1 MMKKILLTAFAI
13 ATTLCTIAQ
22 ETIDVSMGAGYT
34 SEVYYKLDT
43 QTAITFQADS
53 WDVAFLRNDDF
64 NLSARVNDGID
75 IKVFEVADTP
85 EQYGSVDV
93 SNQNDWVE
101 LVNGNTNWEDGAFMQ
116 GSATFGFGEY
126 NPATNHVEG
135 TIVFVLQYDD
145 GTYRK
150 MIIEDYFGAYT
161 FKYATWDGSTWSSD
175 TTATVAN
182 TSNPDNRYNY
192 YSLQNNQE
200 LIAEPS
206 EDNWDF
212 VFRKYT
218 SFINPPG
225 QNYVVSGALHNP
237 NVTVAQNQE
246 TSDADPNGLD
256 YLEEINTIGYDWK
269 SFTGTWNI
277 DSDQKYY
284 VKYENNT
291 VYRMYLTDF
300 GGSASGDLSF
310 VLHDVTDL
318 LGFESISEN
327 LSFGMYPNPS
337 LDGDITIVFEN
348 KSIIAAT
355 NTIRIYAVNGAQV
368 YKTTTLNN
376 NGFFTQQLDLSF
388 LDSGM
393 YVLQFESGDTT
404 ISKKLILN

>member
-1 MMKKILLTAFAI
+1 MKKILLTAFAI

-22 ETIDVSMGAGYT
+22 QTIDVSMGAGYT

-64 NLSARVNDGID
+64 NLSVRVNDGID

-93 SNQNDWVE
+93 SNQNNWVE

-135 TIVFVLQYDD
+135 TIIYVLQYDD
-145 GTYRK
+145 GSYRK

-200 LIAEPS
+200 VVAEPS

-284 VKYENNT
+284 MKYDNNT
-291 VYRMYLTDF
+291 VYRMYFTDF

-310 VLHDVTDL
+310 VLQDVTDL
-318 LGFESISEN
+318 LGFESVSEN

-337 LDGDITIVFEN
+337 LDGTVTIVYEN
-348 KSIIAAT
+348 KNTAAAT
-355 NTIRIYAVNGAQV
+355 NTIRVYAVNGAQV

-376 NGFFTQQLDLSF
+376 NGFFNQQLDLSF

-393 YVLQFESGDTT
+393 YILQFDSGDTT

>member
-1 MMKKILLTAFAI
+1 MKKILLTAFAI

-200 LIAEPS
+200 VIAEPS

-237 NVTVAQNQE
+237 NVIVAQNQE

-291 VYRMYLTDF
+291 VYRMYFTDF

-310 VLHDVTDL
+310 VLQDVTDL

-337 LDGDITIVFEN
+337 LDGDITIVYEN

-393 YVLQFESGDTT
+393 YVLQFESGDIT

>member
-1 MMKKILLTAFAI
+1 MKKILLTAFAI

-22 ETIDVSMGAGYT
+22 QTIDVSMGAGYT

-64 NLSARVNDGID
+64 NLSVRVNDGID

-93 SNQNDWVE
+93 SNQNNWVE

-135 TIVFVLQYDD
+135 TIIYVLQYDD
-145 GTYRK
+145 GSYRK

-200 LIAEPS
+200 VVAEPS

-284 VKYENNT
+284 VKYDNNT
-291 VYRMYLTDF
+291 VYRMYFTDF

-310 VLHDVTDL
+310 VLQDVTDL
-318 LGFESISEN
+318 LGFESVSEN

-337 LDGDITIVFEN
+337 LDGTVTIVYEN
-348 KSIIAAT
+348 KNTAAAT
-355 NTIRIYAVNGAQV
+355 NTIRVYAVNGAQV

-376 NGFFTQQLDLSF
+376 NGFFNQQLDLSF

-393 YVLQFESGDTT
+393 YILQFDSGDTT

>member
-1 MMKKILLTAFAI
+1 MKKILLTAFAI

-145 GTYRK
+145 GSYRK

-200 LIAEPS
+200 VIAEPS

-237 NVTVAQNQE
+237 NVIVAQNQE

-291 VYRMYLTDF
+291 VYRMYFTDF

-310 VLHDVTDL
+310 VLQDVTDL

-337 LDGDITIVFEN
+337 LDGDITIVYEN

-393 YVLQFESGDTT
+393 YVLQFESGDIT

>member
-1 MMKKILLTAFAI
+1 
-13 ATTLCTIAQ
+13 
-22 ETIDVSMGAGYT
+22 MGAGYT

-64 NLSARVNDGID
+64 NLSVRVNDGID
-75 IKVFEVADTP
+75 IKVFEVADTA

-145 GTYRK
+145 GSYRK

-161 FKYATWDGSTWSSD
+161 FKYATWGGSTWSSD

-291 VYRMYLTDF
+291 VYRMYFTDF

-310 VLHDVTDL
+310 VLQDVTDL

-404 ISKKLILN
+404 ISKKTNFKLT

>member
-1 MMKKILLTAFAI
+1 MKKILLTAFAI

-75 IKVFEVADTP
+75 IKVFEVANTP

-93 SNQNDWVE
+93 SNQNNWVE

-200 LIAEPS
+200 VIAEPS

-291 VYRMYLTDF
+291 VYRMYFTDF

-310 VLHDVTDL
+310 VLQDVTDL

-337 LDGDITIVFEN
+337 LDGTVTIVYEN
-348 KSIIAAT
+348 KNTAAAT
-355 NTIRIYAVNGAQV
+355 NTIRVYAVNGAQV

-376 NGFFTQQLDLSF
+376 NGFFNKQLDLSF

-393 YVLQFESGDTT
+393 YILQFDSGDTT

>member
-1 MMKKILLTAFAI
+1 MKKILLTSFAI

-64 NLSARVNDGID
+64 NLSVRVNDGID
-75 IKVFEVADTP
+75 IKVFEVADTA

-145 GTYRK
+145 GSYRK

-200 LIAEPS
+200 VIAEPS

-237 NVTVAQNQE
+237 NVAVAQNQE

-291 VYRMYLTDF
+291 VYRMYFTDF

-310 VLHDVTDL
+310 VLQDVTDL

>member
-1 MMKKILLTAFAI
+1 MKKILLTAFAI

-22 ETIDVSMGAGYT
+22 QTIDVSMGAGYT

-75 IKVFEVADTP
+75 IKVFEVANTP

-93 SNQNDWVE
+93 SNQNNWVE

-200 LIAEPS
+200 VIAEPS

-291 VYRMYLTDF
+291 VYRMYFTDF

-310 VLHDVTDL
+310 VLQDVTDL

-337 LDGDITIVFEN
+337 LDGTVTIVYEN
-348 KSIIAAT
+348 KNTAAAT
-355 NTIRIYAVNGAQV
+355 NTIRVYAVNGAQV

-376 NGFFTQQLDLSF
+376 NGFFNKQLDLSF

-393 YVLQFESGDTT
+393 YILQFDSGDTT

>member
-1 MMKKILLTAFAI
+1 MKKILLTSFAI

-64 NLSARVNDGID
+64 NLSVRVNDGID
-75 IKVFEVADTP
+75 IKVFEVADTA

-145 GTYRK
+145 GSYRK

-291 VYRMYLTDF
+291 VYRMYFTDF

-310 VLHDVTDL
+310 VLQDVTDL

>member
-1 MMKKILLTAFAI
+1 MKKILLTAFAI

-22 ETIDVSMGAGYT
+22 QTIDVSMGAGYT

-64 NLSARVNDGID
+64 NLSVRVNDGID

-93 SNQNDWVE
+93 SNQNNWVE

-135 TIVFVLQYDD
+135 TIIYVLQYDD
-145 GTYRK
+145 GSYRK

-200 LIAEPS
+200 VVAEPS

-246 TSDADPNGLD
+246 TSDADPNGLG

-284 VKYENNT
+284 VKYDNNT
-291 VYRMYLTDF
+291 VYRMYFTDF

-310 VLHDVTDL
+310 VLQDVTDL
-318 LGFESISEN
+318 LGFESVSEN

-337 LDGDITIVFEN
+337 LDGTVTIVYEN
-348 KSIIAAT
+348 KNTAAAT
-355 NTIRIYAVNGAQV
+355 NTIRVYAVNGAQV

-376 NGFFTQQLDLSF
+376 NGFFNKQLDLSF

-393 YVLQFESGDTT
+393 YILQFDSGDTT

>member
-1 MMKKILLTAFAI
+1 MKKILLTAFAI

-22 ETIDVSMGAGYT
+22 ETIDVSMGAGYAY
-34 SEVYYKLDT
+34 EVYYKLNT

-75 IKVFEVADTP
+75 IKVFEVANTP

-200 LIAEPS
+200 VIAEPS

-237 NVTVAQNQE
+237 NVIVAQNQE

-291 VYRMYLTDF
+291 VYRMYFTDF

-310 VLHDVTDL
+310 VLQDVTDL

-337 LDGDITIVFEN
+337 LDGDITIVYEN

>member
-1 MMKKILLTAFAI
+1 MKKILLTAFAI

-22 ETIDVSMGAGYT
+22 QTIDVSMDAGYT

-64 NLSARVNDGID
+64 NLSVRVNDGID

-93 SNQNDWVE
+93 SNQNNWVE

-135 TIVFVLQYDD
+135 TIIYVLQYDD
-145 GTYRK
+145 GSYRK

-200 LIAEPS
+200 VVAEPS

-284 VKYENNT
+284 VKYDNNT
-291 VYRMYLTDF
+291 VYRIYFTDF

-310 VLHDVTDL
+310 VLQDVTDL
-318 LGFESISEN
+318 LSFESVSEN

-337 LDGDITIVFEN
+337 LDGTVTIVYEN
-348 KSIIAAT
+348 KNTAAAT
-355 NTIRIYAVNGAQV
+355 NTIRVYAVNGAQV

-376 NGFFTQQLDLSF
+376 NGFFNQQLDLSF

-393 YVLQFESGDTT
+393 YILQFDSGDTT

>member
-1 MMKKILLTAFAI
+1 MKKILLTSFAI

-64 NLSARVNDGID
+64 NLSVRVNDGID
-75 IKVFEVADTP
+75 IKVFEVADTA

-145 GTYRK
+145 GSYRK

-161 FKYATWDGSTWSSD
+161 FKYATWGGSTWSSD

-237 NVTVAQNQE
+237 NVAVAQNQE

-291 VYRMYLTDF
+291 VYRMYFTDF

-310 VLHDVTDL
+310 VLQDVTDL

>member
-1 MMKKILLTAFAI
+1 MKKILLTAFAI

-22 ETIDVSMGAGYT
+22 QTIDVSMGAGYT

-64 NLSARVNDGID
+64 NLSVRVNDGID
-75 IKVFEVADTP
+75 IKVFEVANTP

-135 TIVFVLQYDD
+135 TIIYVLQYDD
-145 GTYRK
+145 GSYRK

-200 LIAEPS
+200 VVAEPS

-284 VKYENNT
+284 VKYDNNT
-291 VYRMYLTDF
+291 VYRMYFTDF

-310 VLHDVTDL
+310 VLQDVTDL
-318 LGFESISEN
+318 LSFESVSEN

-337 LDGDITIVFEN
+337 LDGTVTIVYEN
-348 KSIIAAT
+348 KNTAAAT
-355 NTIRIYAVNGAQV
+355 NTIRVYAVNGAQV

-376 NGFFTQQLDLSF
+376 NGFFNQQLDLSF

-393 YVLQFESGDTT
+393 YILQFDSGDTT

>member
-1 MMKKILLTAFAI
+1 MKKILLTAFAI

-22 ETIDVSMGAGYT
+22 QTIDVSMGAGYT

-75 IKVFEVADTP
+75 IKVFEVANTP

-200 LIAEPS
+200 VIAEPS

-291 VYRMYLTDF
+291 VYRMYFTDF

-310 VLHDVTDL
+310 VLQDVTDL

-337 LDGDITIVFEN
+337 LDGTVTIVYEN
-348 KSIIAAT
+348 KNTAAAT
-355 NTIRIYAVNGAQV
+355 NTIRVYAVNGAQV

-376 NGFFTQQLDLSF
+376 NGFFNKQLDLSF

-393 YVLQFESGDTT
+393 YILQFDSGDTT

>member
-1 MMKKILLTAFAI
+1 MKKILLTAFAI

-22 ETIDVSMGAGYT
+22 QTIDVSMGAGYT

-64 NLSARVNDGID
+64 NLSVRVNDGID

-93 SNQNDWVE
+93 SNQNNWVE

-135 TIVFVLQYDD
+135 TIIYVLQYDD
-145 GTYRK
+145 GSYRK

-200 LIAEPS
+200 VVAEPS

-284 VKYENNT
+284 VKYDNNT
-291 VYRMYLTDF
+291 VYRIYFTDF

-310 VLHDVTDL
+310 VLQDVTDL
-318 LGFESISEN
+318 LSFESVSEN

-337 LDGDITIVFEN
+337 LDGTVTIVYEN
-348 KSIIAAT
+348 KNTAAAT
-355 NTIRIYAVNGAQV
+355 NTIRVYAVNGAQV

-376 NGFFTQQLDLSF
+376 NGFFNKQLDLSF

-393 YVLQFESGDTT
+393 YILQFDSGDTT

>member
-1 MMKKILLTAFAI
+1 MKKILLTAFAI

-200 LIAEPS
+200 VIAEPS

-237 NVTVAQNQE
+237 NVIVAQNQE

-291 VYRMYLTDF
+291 VYRMYFTDF

-310 VLHDVTDL
+310 VLQDVTNL

-337 LDGDITIVFEN
+337 LDGDITIVYEN

>member
-1 MMKKILLTAFAI
+1 MKKILLTAFAI

-22 ETIDVSMGAGYT
+22 QTIDVSMGAGYT

-93 SNQNDWVE
+93 SNQNNWVE

-200 LIAEPS
+200 VIAEPS

-291 VYRMYLTDF
+291 VYRMYFTDF

-310 VLHDVTDL
+310 VLQDVTDL
-318 LGFESISEN
+318 LGFESVSEN

-337 LDGDITIVFEN
+337 LDGTVTIVYEN
-348 KSIIAAT
+348 KNTAAAT
-355 NTIRIYAVNGAQV
+355 NTIRVYAVNGAQV

-376 NGFFTQQLDLSF
+376 NGFFNKQLDLSF

-393 YVLQFESGDTT
+393 YILQFDSGDTT

>member
-1 MMKKILLTAFAI
+1 MKKILLTAFAI

-200 LIAEPS
+200 VIAEPS

-237 NVTVAQNQE
+237 NVIVAQNQE

-269 SFTGTWNI
+269 SFTGIWNI

-291 VYRMYLTDF
+291 VYRMYFTDF

-310 VLHDVTDL
+310 VLQDVTDL

-337 LDGDITIVFEN
+337 LDGDITIVYEN

>member
-1 MMKKILLTAFAI
+1 MKKILLTAFAI

-64 NLSARVNDGID
+64 NLSVRVNDGID
-75 IKVFEVADTP
+75 IKVFEVANTP

-135 TIVFVLQYDD
+135 TIIYVLQYDD
-145 GTYRK
+145 GSYRK

-200 LIAEPS
+200 VVAEPS

-284 VKYENNT
+284 VKYDNNT
-291 VYRMYLTDF
+291 VYRMYFTDF

-310 VLHDVTDL
+310 VLQDVTDL
-318 LGFESISEN
+318 LSFESVSEN

-337 LDGDITIVFEN
+337 LDGTVTIVYEN
-348 KSIIAAT
+348 KNTAAAT
-355 NTIRIYAVNGAQV
+355 NTIRVYAVNGAQV

-376 NGFFTQQLDLSF
+376 NGFFNQQLDLSF

-393 YVLQFESGDTT
+393 YILQFDSGDTT

>member
-1 MMKKILLTAFAI
+1 MKKILLTAFAI

-22 ETIDVSMGAGYT
+22 QTIDVSMGAGYT

-64 NLSARVNDGID
+64 NLSVRVNDGID

-93 SNQNDWVE
+93 SNQNNWVE

-135 TIVFVLQYDD
+135 TIIYVLQYDD
-145 GTYRK
+145 GSYRK

-200 LIAEPS
+200 VVAEPS

-284 VKYENNT
+284 VKYDNNT
-291 VYRMYLTDF
+291 VYRIYFTDF

-310 VLHDVTDL
+310 VLQDVTDL
-318 LGFESISEN
+318 LSFESVSEN

-337 LDGDITIVFEN
+337 LDGTVTIVYEN
-348 KSIIAAT
+348 KNTAAAT
-355 NTIRIYAVNGAQV
+355 NTIRVYAVNGAQV

-376 NGFFTQQLDLSF
+376 NGFFNQQLDLSF

-393 YVLQFESGDTT
+393 YILQFDSGDTT